1 MATAVETL
9 SNLERRITV
18 KVPVEPLQQEMSSRF
33 QRLTRTA
40 KVPGFRPGK
49 APLKMIE
56 QQYGPQVKEE
66 VFAEAIETSFGQAIE
81 ENKLRVVGMPNIQ
94 HKPLNQVKEDFEY
107 TATFEVFP
115 EVTLGDFKAISID
128 KPDAQITDK
137 DVNKTIDVLLKQ
149 RAQFVESKEA
159 SAKGDRLTL
168 TLTSFINDKQV
179 ETTGDKPIQIILGD
193 DSRFAIFDDHLVGE
207 KAGESKTFEVNYP
220 ETHNPKELAGK
231 TVQYNVNFI
240 LVAKPKLHEVNSQF
254 AQSLGVLD
262 GNVDQMRDEIKQS
275 LEQELDKRVKIK
287 LKEQVFTQLLEVCN
301 ADLPKALINL
311 EINRMAQSTY
321 ANLKQRGADLKQFK
335 LEPSM
340 FEEQAKKTC
349 KLRLV
354 LAEIVDKNNLRASAD
369 QIKAMVNEF
378 ALNFDDT
385 EEAVQW
391 FYAEPSRL
399 EEPTALAT
407 EVNVVEWFITQC
419 KVQNKK
425 TTFDELMTGPAP
437 APA

>member
-18 KVPVEPLQQEMSSRF
+18 KVPVKPLQQEMSSRF

-66 VFAEAIETSFGQAIE
+66 VFAEAIETSFGQAIQ

-149 RAQFVESKEA
+149 RAQFIESKEA

-231 TVQYNVNFI
+231 TVKYNVNFI
-240 LVAKPKLHEVNSQF
+240 LVAKPKLPEVNSQF

-340 FEEQAKKTC
+340 FEDQAKKTC
-349 KLRLV
+349 KLRLI

-369 QIKAMVNEF
+369 QIRAMVNEF

-425 TTFDELMTGPAP
+425 TTFDELMTGPAK
-437 APA
+437 A

>member
-66 VFAEAIETSFGQAIE
+66 VFAEAIETSFGQAIQ

-149 RAQFVESKEA
+149 RAQFIESKEA

-240 LVAKPKLHEVNSQF
+240 LIAKPKLPEVNSQF

-340 FEEQAKKTC
+340 FEDQAKKTC
-349 KLRLV
+349 KLRLI

-369 QIKAMVNEF
+369 QIRAMVNEF

-425 TTFDELMTGPAP
+425 TTFDELMTGPAK
-437 APA
+437 A

>member
-18 KVPVEPLQQEMSSRF
+18 KVPVEPLQKEMSTRF

-66 VFAEAIETSFGQAIE
+66 VFAEAIETSFGQAIQ
-81 ENKLRVVGMPNIQ
+81 ENKLRVIGMPNIQ
-94 HKPLNQVKEDFEY
+94 HKPLNQVHEEFEY

-115 EVTLGDFKAISID
+115 EVTLGDFKAVSIE
-128 KPDAQITDK
+128 KPEAQITDK
-137 DVNKTIDVLLKQ
+137 DVNKTIDVILKQ
-149 RAQFVESKEA
+149 RAQFIESSDA

-193 DSRFAIFDDHLVGE
+193 DSRFAIFDDHLVGG
-207 KAGESKTFEVNYP
+207 KASESKTFEVNYP

-231 TVQYNVNFI
+231 KVQYNVNFI
-240 LVAKPKLHEVNSQF
+240 LVAKPKLPEVNGQF
-254 AQSLGVLD
+254 AQSLGVAD
-262 GNVDQMRDEIKQS
+262 GNVDKMREEIKQS
-275 LEQELDKRVKIK
+275 LEQELDKKVQIK
-287 LKEQVFTQLLEVCN
+287 LKEQVFTQLLDICKV
-301 ADLPKALINL
+301 DLPKALINV

-340 FEEQAKKTC
+340 FEDQAKKTC

-354 LAEIVDKNNLRASAD
+354 LAEIVDKNSLRASPD

-385 EEAVQW
+385 EEAIQW

-407 EVNVVEWFITQC
+407 EVNVVEWFMTQC

-425 TTFDELMTGPAP
+425 TTFDELMTGPAK
-437 APA
+437 A

>member
-18 KVPVEPLQQEMSSRF
+18 KVPVEPLQKEMSTRF

-66 VFAEAIETSFGQAIE
+66 VFAEAIETSFGLAIQ
-81 ENKLRVVGMPNIQ
+81 ENKLRVIGMPNIQ
-94 HKPLNQVKEDFEY
+94 HKPLNQVHEEFEY

-115 EVTLGDFKAISID
+115 EVTLGDFKAVSIE
-128 KPDAQITDK
+128 KPEAQITDK
-137 DVNKTIDVLLKQ
+137 DVNKTIDAILKQ
-149 RAQFVESKEA
+149 RAQFIESSDA

-193 DSRFAIFDDHLVGE
+193 DSRFAIFDDHLVGG
-207 KAGESKTFEVNYP
+207 KAGESKTFDVNYP

-231 TVQYNVNFI
+231 KVQYNVNFI
-240 LVAKPKLHEVNSQF
+240 VVAKPKLPEVNGQF
-254 AQSLGVLD
+254 AQSLGVAD
-262 GNVDQMRDEIKQS
+262 GNVDKMREEIKQS
-275 LEQELDKRVKIK
+275 LEQELDKRVQIK
-287 LKEQVFTQLLEVCN
+287 LKEQVFTQLLDICEV
-301 ADLPKALINL
+301 DLPKALINV

-340 FEEQAKKTC
+340 FEDQAKKTC

-354 LAEIVDKNNLRASAD
+354 LAEIVDKNSLRASPD

-407 EVNVVEWFITQC
+407 EVNVVEWFMTQC

-425 TTFDELMTGPAP
+425 TTFDELMTGPAK
-437 APA
+437 A

>member
-66 VFAEAIETSFGQAIE
+66 VFAEAIETSFGQAIQ

-115 EVTLGDFKAISID
+115 DVTLGDFKAISID

-149 RAQFVESKEA
+149 RAQFIESKEA

-193 DSRFAIFDDHLVGE
+193 DSRFAIFDDHLVGG

-240 LVAKPKLHEVNSQF
+240 LIAKPKLPEVNAQF
-254 AQSLGVLD
+254 AQSLGVVD
-262 GNVDQMRDEIKQS
+262 GNVDQMREEIKQS

-287 LKEQVFTQLLEVCN
+287 LKEQVFTQLLDICK
-301 ADLPKALINL
+301 ADLPKTLINV

-340 FEEQAKKTC
+340 FEDQAKKTC
-349 KLRLV
+349 KLRLI
-354 LAEIVDKNNLRASAD
+354 LAEIVEKNNLRATAD

-407 EVNVVEWFITQC
+407 EVNVVEWFMTQC

-425 TTFDELMTGPAP
+425 TTFDELMSGPAK
-437 APA
+437 A

>member
-18 KVPVEPLQQEMSSRF
+18 KVPVKPLQQEMSSRF

-66 VFAEAIETSFGQAIE
+66 VFAEAIETSFGQAIQ

-115 EVTLGDFKAISID
+115 DVTLGDFKAISID

-149 RAQFVESKEA
+149 RAQFIESKEA

-231 TVQYNVNFI
+231 TVKYNVNFI
-240 LVAKPKLHEVNSQF
+240 LVAKPKLPEVNSQF

-287 LKEQVFTQLLEVCN
+287 LKEQVFTHLLEVCN

-335 LEPSM
+335 LEPAM
-340 FEEQAKKTC
+340 FEDQAKKTC

-425 TTFDELMTGPAP
+425 TTFDELMTGPAK
-437 APA
+437 A

>member
-1 MATAVETL
+1 MASAVETL

-128 KPDAQITDK
+128 KPEAQITDK

-149 RAQFVESKEA
+149 RAQFIESKEA

-240 LVAKPKLHEVNSQF
+240 VVAKPKLPEVNSQF

-369 QIKAMVNEF
+369 QIRAMVNEF

-437 APA
+437 A

>member
-18 KVPVEPLQQEMSSRF
+18 KVPVEPLQKEMSTRF

-66 VFAEAIETSFGQAIE
+66 VFAEAIETSFGQAIQ
-81 ENKLRVVGMPNIQ
+81 ENKLRVIGMPNIQ
-94 HKPLNQVKEDFEY
+94 HKPLNQVHEEFEY

-115 EVTLGDFKAISID
+115 EVTLGDFKAVSIE
-128 KPDAQITDK
+128 KPEAQITDK
-137 DVNKTIDVLLKQ
+137 DVNKTIDVILKQ
-149 RAQFVESKEA
+149 RAQFIESSDA

-193 DSRFAIFDDHLVGE
+193 DSRFAIFDDHLLGG

-231 TVQYNVNFI
+231 KVQYNVNFI
-240 LVAKPKLHEVNSQF
+240 LVAKPKLPEVNGQF
-254 AQSLGVLD
+254 AQSLGVAD
-262 GNVDQMRDEIKQS
+262 GNVDKMREEIKQS
-275 LEQELDKRVKIK
+275 LEQELDKRVQIK
-287 LKEQVFTQLLEVCN
+287 LKEQVFTQLLDICK
-301 ADLPKALINL
+301 ADLPKALINV

-340 FEEQAKKTC
+340 FEDQAKKTC

-354 LAEIVDKNNLRASAD
+354 LAEIVDKNSLRASPD

-385 EEAVQW
+385 EEAIQW

-407 EVNVVEWFITQC
+407 EVNVVEWFMTQC

-425 TTFDELMTGPAP
+425 TTFDELMTGPAK
-437 APA
+437 A

>member
-128 KPDAQITDK
+128 KPEAQITDK

-149 RAQFVESKEA
+149 RAQFIESKEA

-240 LVAKPKLHEVNSQF
+240 LVAKPKLPEVNSQF

-425 TTFDELMTGPAP
+425 TTFDELMTGPAT
-437 APA
+437 A

>member
-128 KPDAQITDK
+128 KPEAQITDK

-149 RAQFVESKEA
+149 RSQFIESKEA

-240 LVAKPKLHEVNSQF
+240 VVAKPKLPEVNSQF

-301 ADLPKALINL
+301 ADLPQTLINL
-311 EINRMAQSTY
+311 EINRMAQSTST
-321 ANLKQRGADLKQFK
+321 NLKQRGADLKQFK

-340 FEEQAKKTC
+340 FEDQAKKTC
-349 KLRLV
+349 KLRLI

-369 QIKAMVNEF
+369 QIKAMVNDF

-407 EVNVVEWFITQC
+407 EVNVVEWFMTQC

-425 TTFDELMTGPAP
+425 TTFDELMTGA
-437 APA
+437 AKA

>member
-18 KVPVEPLQQEMSSRF
+18 KVPVEPLQKEMSSRF

-66 VFAEAIETSFGQAIE
+66 VFSEAIETSFGQAIQ

-94 HKPLNQVKEDFEY
+94 HKPLNQVNEDFEY

-115 EVTLGDFKAISID
+115 EVTLGDFKATSID

-149 RAQFVESKEA
+149 RAQFIESKEA

-193 DSRFAIFDDHLVGE
+193 DSRFAIFDDHLVGG

-240 LVAKPKLHEVNSQF
+240 LIAKPKLPEVNAQF
-254 AQSLGVLD
+254 AQSLGVVD
-262 GNVDQMRDEIKQS
+262 GNVDQMREEIKQS

-287 LKEQVFTQLLEVCN
+287 LKEQVFTQLLDICK
-301 ADLPKALINL
+301 ADLPKTLINV

-340 FEEQAKKTC
+340 FEDQAKKTC
-349 KLRLV
+349 KLRLI
-354 LAEIVDKNNLRASAD
+354 LAEIVEKNNLRATAD

-407 EVNVVEWFITQC
+407 EVNVVEWFMTQC

-425 TTFDELMTGPAP
+425 TTFDELMSGPAK
-437 APA
+437 A

>member
-18 KVPVEPLQQEMSSRF
+18 KVPVEPLQKEMSSRF

-66 VFAEAIETSFGQAIE
+66 VFSEAIETSFGQAIQ

-94 HKPLNQVKEDFEY
+94 HKPLNQVNEDFEY

-115 EVTLGDFKAISID
+115 EVTLGDFKATSID

-149 RAQFVESKEA
+149 RAQFIESKEA

-168 TLTSFINDKQV
+168 TLTSFISDKQV

-193 DSRFAIFDDHLVGE
+193 DSRFAIFDDHLVGG

-240 LVAKPKLHEVNSQF
+240 LIAKPKLPEVNAQF
-254 AQSLGVLD
+254 AQSLGVVD
-262 GNVDQMRDEIKQS
+262 GNVDQMREEIKQS

-287 LKEQVFTQLLEVCN
+287 LKEQVFTQLLDICK
-301 ADLPKALINL
+301 ADLPKTLINV

-340 FEEQAKKTC
+340 FEDQAKKTC
-349 KLRLV
+349 KLRLI
-354 LAEIVDKNNLRASAD
+354 LAEIVEKNNLRATAD

-407 EVNVVEWFITQC
+407 EVNVVEWFMTQC

-425 TTFDELMTGPAP
+425 TTFDELMSGPTKA
-437 APA
+437 

>member
-18 KVPVEPLQQEMSSRF
+18 KVPVEPLQKEMSTRF

-66 VFAEAIETSFGQAIE
+66 VFAEAIETSFGQAIQ
-81 ENKLRVVGMPNIQ
+81 ENKLRVIGMPNIQ
-94 HKPLNQVKEDFEY
+94 HKPLNQVHEEFEY

-115 EVTLGDFKAISID
+115 EVTLGDFKAVSIE
-128 KPDAQITDK
+128 KPESQITDK

-149 RAQFVESKEA
+149 RAQFIESSDA

-193 DSRFAIFDDHLVGE
+193 DSRFAIFDDHLVGG
-207 KAGESKTFEVNYP
+207 KSGESKTFEVDYP

-231 TVQYNVNFI
+231 KVQYNVNFI
-240 LVAKPKLHEVNSQF
+240 LVAKPKLPEVNGQF
-254 AQSLGVLD
+254 AQSLGVAD
-262 GNVDQMRDEIKQS
+262 GNVDKMREEIKQS
-275 LEQELDKRVKIK
+275 LEQELDKRVQIK
-287 LKEQVFTQLLEVCN
+287 LKEQVFTQLLDICK
-301 ADLPKALINL
+301 ADLPKALINV

-340 FEEQAKKTC
+340 FEDQAKKTC

-354 LAEIVDKNNLRASAD
+354 LAEIVDKNSLRASPD

-385 EEAVQW
+385 EEAIQW

-407 EVNVVEWFITQC
+407 EVNVVEWFMTQC

-425 TTFDELMTGPAP
+425 TTFDELMTGPAT
-437 APA
+437 A

>member
-66 VFAEAIETSFGQAIE
+66 VFTEAIETSFGQAIQ

-115 EVTLGDFKAISID
+115 DVTLGDFKAISID

-149 RAQFVESKEA
+149 RAQFIESKEA

-231 TVQYNVNFI
+231 TVKYNVNFI
-240 LVAKPKLHEVNSQF
+240 LVAKPKLPEVNSQF

-335 LEPSM
+335 LEPAM
-340 FEEQAKKTC
+340 FEDQAKKTC

-369 QIKAMVNEF
+369 QIRAMVNEF

-425 TTFDELMTGPAP
+425 TTFDELMTGPAK
-437 APA
+437 A

>member
-18 KVPVEPLQQEMSSRF
+18 KVPVKPLQQEMSSRF

-66 VFAEAIETSFGQAIE
+66 VFAEAIETSFGQAIQ

-115 EVTLGDFKAISID
+115 DVTLGDFKAISID

-149 RAQFVESKEA
+149 RAQFIESKEA

-193 DSRFAIFDDHLVGE
+193 DSRFAIFDDHLVGG

-240 LVAKPKLHEVNSQF
+240 LIAKPKLPEVNAQF
-254 AQSLGVLD
+254 AQSLGVVD
-262 GNVDQMRDEIKQS
+262 GNVDQMREEIKQS

-287 LKEQVFTQLLEVCN
+287 LKEQVFTQLLDICK
-301 ADLPKALINL
+301 ADLPKTLINV

-340 FEEQAKKTC
+340 FEDQAKKTC
-349 KLRLV
+349 KLRLI
-354 LAEIVDKNNLRASAD
+354 LAEIVEKNNLRATAD

-407 EVNVVEWFITQC
+407 EVNVVEWFMTQC

-425 TTFDELMTGPAP
+425 TTFDELMSGPAK
-437 APA
+437 A

>member
-18 KVPVEPLQQEMSSRF
+18 KVPVEPLQKEMSSRF

-66 VFAEAIETSFGQAIE
+66 VFSEAIETSFGQAIQ

-94 HKPLNQVKEDFEY
+94 HKPINQVKEDFEY

-115 EVTLGDFKAISID
+115 EVTIGDFKAISID
-128 KPDAQITDK
+128 KYDAQITDK

-149 RAQFVESKEA
+149 RAQFIESKEA

-193 DSRFAIFDDHLVGE
+193 DSRFAIFDDHLVGG

-240 LVAKPKLHEVNSQF
+240 LIAKPKLPEINAQF
-254 AQSLGVLD
+254 AQSLGVVD
-262 GNVDQMRDEIKQS
+262 GNVDQMREEIKQS

-287 LKEQVFTQLLEVCN
+287 LKEQVFTQLLDICK
-301 ADLPKALINL
+301 ADLPKTLINV

-340 FEEQAKKTC
+340 FEDQAKKTC
-349 KLRLV
+349 KLRLI
-354 LAEIVDKNNLRASAD
+354 LAEIVEKNNLRATAD

-407 EVNVVEWFITQC
+407 EVNVVEWFMTQC

-425 TTFDELMTGPAP
+425 TTFDELMSGPAK
-437 APA
+437 A

>member
-18 KVPVEPLQQEMSSRF
+18 KVPVEPLQKEMSTRF

-66 VFAEAIETSFGQAIE
+66 VFAEAIETSFGQAIQ
-81 ENKLRVVGMPNIQ
+81 ENKLRVIGMPNIQ
-94 HKPLNQVKEDFEY
+94 HKPLNQVHEEFEY

-115 EVTLGDFKAISID
+115 EVTLGDFKAVSIE
-128 KPDAQITDK
+128 KPESQITDK

-149 RAQFVESKEA
+149 RAQFIESKEG

-193 DSRFAIFDDHLVGE
+193 DSRFAIFDDHLAGG

-220 ETHNPKELAGK
+220 ETYNPKELAGK
-231 TVQYNVNFI
+231 KVQYNVNFI
-240 LVAKPKLHEVNSQF
+240 VIAKPKLPEVNGQF
-254 AQSLGVLD
+254 AQSLGVAD
-262 GNVDQMRDEIKQS
+262 GNVDKMREEIKQS
-275 LEQELDKRVKIK
+275 LEQELDKRVQIK
-287 LKEQVFTQLLEVCN
+287 LKEQVFTQLLDICKVE
-301 ADLPKALINL
+301 LPKALINV

-340 FEEQAKKTC
+340 FEDQAKKTC

-354 LAEIVDKNNLRASAD
+354 LAEIVDKNSLRASPD

-407 EVNVVEWFITQC
+407 EVNVVEWFMTQC

-425 TTFDELMTGPAP
+425 TTFDELITGPAK
-437 APA
+437 A

>member
-128 KPDAQITDK
+128 KPEAQITDK

-149 RAQFVESKEA
+149 RAQFIESKEA

-240 LVAKPKLHEVNSQF
+240 VVAKPKLPEVNSQF

-335 LEPSM
+335 LDPSM

-437 APA
+437 A

>member
-18 KVPVEPLQQEMSSRF
+18 KVPVEPLQKEMSTRF

-66 VFAEAIETSFGQAIE
+66 VFAEAIETSFGQAIQ
-81 ENKLRVVGMPNIQ
+81 ENKLRVIGMPNIQ
-94 HKPLNQVKEDFEY
+94 HKPLNQVHEEFEY

-115 EVTLGDFKAISID
+115 EVTLGDFKAVSIE
-128 KPDAQITDK
+128 KPEAQITDK

-149 RAQFVESKEA
+149 RSQFIESSDA

-193 DSRFAIFDDHLVGE
+193 DSRFAIFDDHLVGG
-207 KAGESKTFEVNYP
+207 KASESKTFEVNYP

-231 TVQYNVNFI
+231 KVQYNVNFI
-240 LVAKPKLHEVNSQF
+240 LVAKPKLPEVNGQF
-254 AQSLGVLD
+254 AQSLGVAD
-262 GNVDQMRDEIKQS
+262 GNVDKMREEIKQS
-275 LEQELDKRVKIK
+275 LEQELDKRVQIK
-287 LKEQVFTQLLEVCN
+287 LKEQVFTQLLDICK
-301 ADLPKALINL
+301 ADLPKALINV

-340 FEEQAKKTC
+340 FEDQAKKTC

-354 LAEIVDKNNLRASAD
+354 LAEIVDKNSLRASPD

-385 EEAVQW
+385 EEAIQW

-407 EVNVVEWFITQC
+407 EVNVVEWFMTQC

-425 TTFDELMTGPAP
+425 TTFDELMTGPAK
-437 APA
+437 A

>member
-18 KVPVEPLQQEMSSRF
+18 KVPVEPLQKEMSTRF

-66 VFAEAIETSFGQAIE
+66 VFAEAIETSFGQAIQ
-81 ENKLRVVGMPNIQ
+81 ENKLRVIGMPNIQ
-94 HKPLNQVKEDFEY
+94 HKPLNQVHEEFEY

-115 EVTLGDFKAISID
+115 EVTLGDFKAVSIE
-128 KPDAQITDK
+128 KPEAQITDK

-149 RAQFVESKEA
+149 RAQFIESKEG

-193 DSRFAIFDDHLVGE
+193 DSRFAIFDDHLVGG
-207 KAGESKTFEVNYP
+207 KAGESKTFDVNYP
-220 ETHNPKELAGK
+220 EKHNPKELAGK
-231 TVQYNVNFI
+231 KVQYNVNFI
-240 LVAKPKLHEVNSQF
+240 VVAKPKLPEVNGQF
-254 AQSLGVLD
+254 AQSLGVAD
-262 GNVDQMRDEIKQS
+262 GNVDKMREEIKQS
-275 LEQELDKRVKIK
+275 LEQELDKRVQIK
-287 LKEQVFTQLLEVCN
+287 LKEQVFTQLLDICEV
-301 ADLPKALINL
+301 DLPKALINV

-340 FEEQAKKTC
+340 FEDQAKKTC

-354 LAEIVDKNNLRASAD
+354 LAEIVDKNSLRASPD

-407 EVNVVEWFITQC
+407 EVNVVEWFMTQC

-425 TTFDELMTGPAP
+425 TTFDELMTGPAK
-437 APA
+437 A

>member
-149 RAQFVESKEA
+149 RAQFIESKEA

-240 LVAKPKLHEVNSQF
+240 LVAKPKLPEVNSQF

-437 APA
+437 A

>member
-128 KPDAQITDK
+128 KPEAQITDK

-149 RAQFVESKEA
+149 RSQFIESKEA

-240 LVAKPKLHEVNSQF
+240 VVAKPKLPEVNSQF

-437 APA
+437 A

>member
-128 KPDAQITDK
+128 KPEAQITDK

-149 RAQFVESKEA
+149 RAQFIESKEA

-220 ETHNPKELAGK
+220 EMHNPKELAGK

-240 LVAKPKLHEVNSQF
+240 VVAKPKLPEVNSQF

-340 FEEQAKKTC
+340 FEDQAKKTC
-349 KLRLV
+349 KLRLI
-354 LAEIVDKNNLRASAD
+354 LAEIVDKNNLRASAY
-369 QIKAMVNEF
+369 QIRAMVNEF

-437 APA
+437 A

>member
-1 MATAVETL
+1 MANAVETL

-18 KVPVEPLQQEMSSRF
+18 KLPVETLQKEMSSRF

-56 QQYGPQVKEE
+56 KQYGPQVKEE
-66 VFAEAIETSFGQAIE
+66 VFAEAIETSFGQAVQ

-94 HKPLNQVKEDFEY
+94 HKPLNQVHDDFEY

-115 EVTLGDFKAISID
+115 EVALSDFKGASVE
-128 KPDAQITDK
+128 KPEAKITDK
-137 DVNKTIDVLLKQ
+137 DVDKTINVLLKQ
-149 RAQFVESKEA
+149 RVEFIEAKEGA
-159 SAKGDRLTL
+159 AKGDRLTL
-168 TLTSFINDKQV
+168 TLSSFINDKQV

-193 DSRFAIFDDHLVGE
+193 TSRVEIFDDHLVDG

-220 ETHNPKELAGK
+220 ESHSPKELAGK
-231 TVQYNVNFI
+231 KVQYKVNFV
-240 LVAKPKLHEVNSQF
+240 LVAKPKLPEVNAQF
-254 AQSLGVLD
+254 AQSLGVVD
-262 GNVDQMRDEIKQS
+262 GDVAKMRAEIKQS
-275 LEQELDKRVKIK
+275 LEEELDKKVKIK
-287 LKEQVFTQLLEVCN
+287 LKEQVFTQFIDSFSGE
-301 ADLPKALINL
+301 LPKALINL
-311 EINRMAQSTY
+311 EINRLAQSAY
-321 ANLKQRGADLKQFK
+321 ANLKQRGVDLKQVK
-335 LEPSM
+335 LEPAM

-354 LAEIVDKNNLRASAD
+354 LAEIVEKNNLRASPE
-369 QIKAMVNEF
+369 QIKVMVNEF
-378 ALNFDDT
+378 ATNFDDS
-385 EEAVQW
+385 EEALKW

-407 EVNVVEWFITQC
+407 EANVVEWFMKQC

-425 TTFDELMTGPAP
+425 TTFDELVSGIAK
-437 APA
+437 A

>member
-128 KPDAQITDK
+128 KPEAQITDK

-149 RAQFVESKEA
+149 RAQFIESKEA

-240 LVAKPKLHEVNSQF
+240 LVAKPKLPEVNSQF

-340 FEEQAKKTC
+340 FEDQAKKTC
-349 KLRLV
+349 KLRLI

-437 APA
+437 A

>member
-66 VFAEAIETSFGQAIE
+66 VFAEAIETSFGQAIQ

-149 RAQFVESKEA
+149 RAQFIESKEA

-231 TVQYNVNFI
+231 TVKYNVNFI
-240 LVAKPKLHEVNSQF
+240 LVAKPKLPEVNSQF

-340 FEEQAKKTC
+340 FEDQAKKTC
-349 KLRLV
+349 KLRLI

-425 TTFDELMTGPAP
+425 TTFDELMTGPAK
-437 APA
+437 A

>member
-18 KVPVEPLQQEMSSRF
+18 KVPVEPLQKEMSTRF

-66 VFAEAIETSFGQAIE
+66 VFAEAIETSFGQAIQ
-81 ENKLRVVGMPNIQ
+81 ENKLRVIGMPNIQ
-94 HKPLNQVKEDFEY
+94 HKPLNQVHEEFEY

-115 EVTLGDFKAISID
+115 EVTLGDFKAVSIE
-128 KPDAQITDK
+128 KPEAQITDK
-137 DVNKTIDVLLKQ
+137 DVNKTIDVILKQ
-149 RAQFVESKEA
+149 RAQFIESSDA

-179 ETTGDKPIQIILGD
+179 ETTGYKPIQIILGD
-193 DSRFAIFDDHLVGE
+193 DSRFAIFDDHLVGG
-207 KAGESKTFEVNYP
+207 KASESKTFEVNYP

-231 TVQYNVNFI
+231 KVQYNVNFI
-240 LVAKPKLHEVNSQF
+240 LVAKPKLPEVNGQF
-254 AQSLGVLD
+254 AQSLGVAD
-262 GNVDQMRDEIKQS
+262 GNVDKMREEIKQS
-275 LEQELDKRVKIK
+275 LEQELDKRVQIK
-287 LKEQVFTQLLEVCN
+287 LKEQVFTQLLDICKV
-301 ADLPKALINL
+301 DLPKALINV

-340 FEEQAKKTC
+340 FEDQAKKTC

-354 LAEIVDKNNLRASAD
+354 LAEIVDKNSLRASPD

-385 EEAVQW
+385 EEAIQW

-407 EVNVVEWFITQC
+407 EVNVVEWFMTQC

-425 TTFDELMTGPAP
+425 TTFDDLMTGPAK
-437 APA
+437 A

>member
-18 KVPVEPLQQEMSSRF
+18 KVPVEPLQKEMSTRF

-66 VFAEAIETSFGQAIE
+66 VFAEAIETSFGQAIQ
-81 ENKLRVVGMPNIQ
+81 ENKLRVIGMPNIQ
-94 HKPLNQVKEDFEY
+94 HKPLNQVHEEFEY

-115 EVTLGDFKAISID
+115 EVTLGDFKAVSIE
-128 KPDAQITDK
+128 KPEAQITDK
-137 DVNKTIDVLLKQ
+137 DVNKTIDVILKQ
-149 RAQFVESKEA
+149 RAQFIESSDA

-193 DSRFAIFDDHLVGE
+193 DSRFAIFDDHLVGG
-207 KAGESKTFEVNYP
+207 KASESKTFEVNYP

-231 TVQYNVNFI
+231 KVQYNVNFI
-240 LVAKPKLHEVNSQF
+240 LVAKPKLPEVNGQF
-254 AQSLGVLD
+254 AQSLGVAD
-262 GNVDQMRDEIKQS
+262 ANVDKMREEIKQS
-275 LEQELDKRVKIK
+275 LEQELDKRVQIK
-287 LKEQVFTQLLEVCN
+287 LKEQVFTQLLDICK
-301 ADLPKALINL
+301 ADLPKALINV

-340 FEEQAKKTC
+340 FEDQAKKTC

-354 LAEIVDKNNLRASAD
+354 LAEIVDKNSLRASPD

-385 EEAVQW
+385 EEAIQW

-407 EVNVVEWFITQC
+407 EVNVVEWFMTQC

-425 TTFDELMTGPAP
+425 TTFDDLMTGPAK
-437 APA
+437 A

>member
-18 KVPVEPLQQEMSSRF
+18 QVPVEPLQKEMFSRF

-66 VFAEAIETSFGQAIE
+66 VFAEAIETSFGQAIQ

-115 EVTLGDFKAISID
+115 EVTIGDFKAISID
-128 KPDAQITDK
+128 MHDAQITDK
-137 DVNKTIDVLLKQ
+137 DINKTIDVLLKQ
-149 RAQFVESKEA
+149 RAQFIESNEA

-193 DSRFAIFDDHLVGE
+193 DSRFAIFDDHLVGA
-207 KAGESKTFEVNYP
+207 KVGESKTFEVNYP

-231 TVQYNVNFI
+231 TVQYNVSFI
-240 LVAKPKLHEVNSQF
+240 LIAKPKLPEINPQF
-254 AQSLGVLD
+254 AQSLGVVD
-262 GNVDQMRDEIKQS
+262 GNVDQMREEIKQS
-275 LEQELDKRVKIK
+275 LEQELDKKVKIK
-287 LKEQVFTQLLEVCN
+287 LKEQVFTQLLEICK
-301 ADLPKALINL
+301 ADLPQTLINL
-311 EINRMAQSTY
+311 EINRMAQSTS

-340 FEEQAKKTC
+340 FEDQAKKTC
-349 KLRLV
+349 KLRLI

-407 EVNVVEWFITQC
+407 EVNVVEWFMTQC

-425 TTFDELMTGPAP
+425 TTFDELMTGA
-437 APA
+437 AKA

>member
-128 KPDAQITDK
+128 KPEAQITDK

-149 RAQFVESKEA
+149 RAQFIESKEA

-240 LVAKPKLHEVNSQF
+240 VVAKPKLPEVNSQF

-425 TTFDELMTGPAP
+425 TTFDELMTGPA
-437 APA
+437 AA

>member
-18 KVPVEPLQQEMSSRF
+18 KVPVKPLQQEMSSRF

-66 VFAEAIETSFGQAIE
+66 VFAEAIETSFGQAIQ

-115 EVTLGDFKAISID
+115 DVTLGDFKAISID

-149 RAQFVESKEA
+149 RAQFIESKEA

-193 DSRFAIFDDHLVGE
+193 DSRFAIFDDHLVGG

-240 LVAKPKLHEVNSQF
+240 LIAKPKLPEVNAQF
-254 AQSLGVLD
+254 AQSLGVVD
-262 GNVDQMRDEIKQS
+262 GNVDQMREEIKQS

-287 LKEQVFTQLLEVCN
+287 LKEQVFTQLLDICK
-301 ADLPKALINL
+301 ADLPKTLINV

-340 FEEQAKKTC
+340 FEDQAKKTC
-349 KLRLV
+349 KLRLI
-354 LAEIVDKNNLRASAD
+354 LAEIVEKNNLRATAD

-407 EVNVVEWFITQC
+407 EVNVVEWFMTQC

-425 TTFDELMTGPAP
+425 TTFDELVSGPAK
-437 APA
+437 A

>member
-18 KVPVEPLQQEMSSRF
+18 KVPVKPLQQEMSSRF

-128 KPDAQITDK
+128 KPEAQITDK

-149 RAQFVESKEA
+149 RAQFIESKEA

-240 LVAKPKLHEVNSQF
+240 VVAKPKLPEVNSQF

-425 TTFDELMTGPAP
+425 TTFDELMTGPAT
-437 APA
+437 A

>member
-128 KPDAQITDK
+128 KPEAQITDK

-149 RAQFVESKEA
+149 RSQFIESKEA

-240 LVAKPKLHEVNSQF
+240 VVAKPKLPEVNSQF

-335 LEPSM
+335 LDPSM

-354 LAEIVDKNNLRASAD
+354 LAEIVVKNNLRASAD

-437 APA
+437 A

>member
-18 KVPVEPLQQEMSSRF
+18 KVPVKPLQQEMSSRF

-66 VFAEAIETSFGQAIE
+66 VFAEAIETSFGQAIQ

-149 RAQFVESKEA
+149 RAQFIESKEA

-231 TVQYNVNFI
+231 TVKYNVNFI
-240 LVAKPKLHEVNSQF
+240 LVAKPKLPEVNSQF

-335 LEPSM
+335 LEPAM
-340 FEEQAKKTC
+340 FEDQAKKTC

-425 TTFDELMTGPAP
+425 TTFDELMTGPAK
-437 APA
+437 A

>member
-18 KVPVEPLQQEMSSRF
+18 KVPVEPLQKEMSTRF

-66 VFAEAIETSFGQAIE
+66 VFAEAIETSFGQAIQ
-81 ENKLRVVGMPNIQ
+81 ENKLRVIGMPNIQ
-94 HKPLNQVKEDFEY
+94 HKPLNQVHEEFEY

-115 EVTLGDFKAISID
+115 EVTLGDFKSVSIE
-128 KPDAQITDK
+128 KPEAQITDK

-149 RAQFVESKEA
+149 RAQFIESKEG

-193 DSRFAIFDDHLVGE
+193 DSRFAIFDDHLVGG
-207 KAGESKTFEVNYP
+207 KAGESKTFDVNYP

-231 TVQYNVNFI
+231 KVQYNVNFI
-240 LVAKPKLHEVNSQF
+240 VVAKPKLPEVNGQF
-254 AQSLGVLD
+254 AQSLGVAD
-262 GNVDQMRDEIKQS
+262 GNVDKMREEIKQS
-275 LEQELDKRVKIK
+275 LEQELDKKVQIK
-287 LKEQVFTQLLEVCN
+287 LKEQVFTQLLDICKV
-301 ADLPKALINL
+301 DLPKTLINV

-340 FEEQAKKTC
+340 FEDQAKKTC

-354 LAEIVDKNNLRASAD
+354 LAEIVDKNSLRASPD
-369 QIKAMVNEF
+369 QIKAMVNEL

-407 EVNVVEWFITQC
+407 EVNIVEWFMTQC

-425 TTFDELMTGPAP
+425 TTFDELMTGPAK
-437 APA
+437 A

>member
-18 KVPVEPLQQEMSSRF
+18 KVPVEPLQKEMSTRF

-66 VFAEAIETSFGQAIE
+66 VFAEAIETSFGQAIQ
-81 ENKLRVVGMPNIQ
+81 ENKLRVIGMPNIQ
-94 HKPLNQVKEDFEY
+94 HKPLNQVHEEFEY

-115 EVTLGDFKAISID
+115 EVTLGDFKSVSIE
-128 KPDAQITDK
+128 KPEAQITDK
-137 DVNKTIDVLLKQ
+137 DVNKTIDVLLNQ
-149 RAQFVESKEA
+149 RAQFIESKEG

-193 DSRFAIFDDHLVGE
+193 DSRFAIFDDHLVGG
-207 KAGESKTFEVNYP
+207 KAGESKTFDVNYP

-231 TVQYNVNFI
+231 KVQYNVNFI
-240 LVAKPKLHEVNSQF
+240 VVAKPKLPEVNGQF
-254 AQSLGVLD
+254 AQSLGVAD
-262 GNVDQMRDEIKQS
+262 GNVDKMREEIKQS
-275 LEQELDKRVKIK
+275 LEQELDKKVQIK
-287 LKEQVFTQLLEVCN
+287 LKEQVFTQLLDICKV
-301 ADLPKALINL
+301 DLPKTLINV

-340 FEEQAKKTC
+340 FEDQAKKTC

-354 LAEIVDKNNLRASAD
+354 LAEIVDKNSLRASPD
-369 QIKAMVNEF
+369 QIKAMVNEL

-407 EVNVVEWFITQC
+407 EVNIVEWFMTQC

-425 TTFDELMTGPAP
+425 TTFDELMTGPAK
-437 APA
+437 A

>member
-18 KVPVEPLQQEMSSRF
+18 KVPVEPLQKEMSTRF

-66 VFAEAIETSFGQAIE
+66 VFAEAIETSFGQAIQ
-81 ENKLRVVGMPNIQ
+81 ENKLRVIGMPNIQ
-94 HKPLNQVKEDFEY
+94 HKPLNQVHEEFEY

-115 EVTLGDFKAISID
+115 EVTLGDFKAVSIE
-128 KPDAQITDK
+128 KPEAQITDK
-137 DVNKTIDVLLKQ
+137 DVNKTIDVILKQ
-149 RAQFVESKEA
+149 RAQFIESSDA

-193 DSRFAIFDDHLVGE
+193 DSRFAIFDDHLVGG
-207 KAGESKTFEVNYP
+207 KASESKIFEVNYP

-231 TVQYNVNFI
+231 KVQYNVNFI
-240 LVAKPKLHEVNSQF
+240 LVAKPKLPEVNGQF
-254 AQSLGVLD
+254 AQSLGVAD
-262 GNVDQMRDEIKQS
+262 GNVDKMREEIKQS
-275 LEQELDKRVKIK
+275 LEQELDKRVQIK
-287 LKEQVFTQLLEVCN
+287 LKEQVFTQLLDICK
-301 ADLPKALINL
+301 ADLPKALINV

-340 FEEQAKKTC
+340 FEDQAKKTC

-354 LAEIVDKNNLRASAD
+354 LAEIVDKNSLRASPD

-385 EEAVQW
+385 EEAIQW

-407 EVNVVEWFITQC
+407 EVNVVEWFMTQC

-425 TTFDELMTGPAP
+425 TTFDELMTGPAK
-437 APA
+437 A

>member
-9 SNLERRITV
+9 SNLERRITI
-18 KVPVEPLQQEMSSRF
+18 KVPVEPLQKEMSSRF

-66 VFAEAIETSFGQAIE
+66 VFAEAIETSFGQAIQ

-115 EVTLGDFKAISID
+115 EVTLGDFKATLID

-149 RAQFVESKEA
+149 RAQFIESKEA

-193 DSRFAIFDDHLVGE
+193 DSRFAIFDDHLVGG

-240 LVAKPKLHEVNSQF
+240 LIAKPKLPEVNAQF
-254 AQSLGVLD
+254 AQSLGVVD
-262 GNVDQMRDEIKQS
+262 GNVDQMREEIKQS

-287 LKEQVFTQLLEVCN
+287 LKEQVFTQLLDICK
-301 ADLPKALINL
+301 ADLPKTLINV

-340 FEEQAKKTC
+340 FEDQAKKTC
-349 KLRLV
+349 KLRLI
-354 LAEIVDKNNLRASAD
+354 LAEIVEKNNLRASTD

-407 EVNVVEWFITQC
+407 EVNVVEWFMTQC

-425 TTFDELMTGPAP
+425 TTFDELMSGPAK
-437 APA
+437 A

>member
-66 VFAEAIETSFGQAIE
+66 VFAEAIETSFGQAIQ

-149 RAQFVESKEA
+149 RAQFIESKEA

-240 LVAKPKLHEVNSQF
+240 LVAKPKLPEVNSQF

-340 FEEQAKKTC
+340 FEDQAKKTC

-425 TTFDELMTGPAP
+425 TTFDELMTGPAK
-437 APA
+437 A